1 MVTTTKPRK
10 SAKPAA
16 TCSVP
21 EGEPVPVIKGSHV
34 YLIDG
39 SGWIF
44 RAFHA
49 LPPLTRPSDRMPVG
63 AIHGFCGMLW
73 KLLQDSRKSSGPT
86 HIAVIFDYSEK
97 TFRNEIYTDYKAHR
111 PPMPEELIPQ
121 FGVIRDAVKAFNI
134 ACIEQEGYEADDLIA
149 TYATQALASGGD
161 VTIVSSDKDL
171 MQLVGP
177 GIGMLDTMKT
187 PPRAIGPDEV
197 REKFGV
203 GPDRVVDVQA
213 LAGDATDNV
222 PGVPGIGVKTAAE
235 LINEYGDLDTLL
247 ERAGEIKQ
255 PKRRE
260 RLTEFALQAK
270 LSREL
275 VRLKQDVPVAV
286 PVEQLGLQEPNPDAL
301 LGFLREMEFTTL
313 TKRIAEGLGKELPP
327 PVEHAPP
334 GPRVAPPSEPP
345 AAAFSAKAAGK
356 PLSPSAATPQAAV
369 RAAVAAAKA
378 TPIDR
383 SQYETVT
390 DLARLEAWIG
400 EARTT
405 GHVAFDTETTSLD
418 PMQAEFVGFS
428 MAVAPGR
435 ACYVPLGHR
444 PATDAFDFAGEDLKQ
459 IPVRDALAALKPL
472 LEDPSVLKIG
482 QNLKYD
488 CLLLARHAIRV
499 GPLDDT
505 LLISYALDAGL
516 ISMNTANR
524 TRHGMDDLAERHLG
538 HTCMPFT
545 QVIEFAPG
553 TKRPSKTFAQV
564 PLAKAT
570 EYAGEDADV
579 TLRLWMVLKPRLA
592 AERLTTVYETL
603 ERPMVHILAD
613 MERTGIKV
621 DRAILSRLTSTF
633 SQRVARLETEIYDLA
648 GHKFN
653 LGSPKQLGEFL
664 FDSLKLPGGRKTKTG
679 QWETRAGLLD
689 DLAARE
695 DLPEQH
701 RKLINVMLEWRQL
714 TKLRSTY
721 TEALPQFIN
730 PETGRI
736 HTSYALGATTT
747 GRLASNDPNLQNIPI
762 RTKEGREIR
771 TAFIAEPGRK
781 LISADYSQIELRV
794 LAHVADIPQLR
805 RAFADGLDIHA
816 MTASEMFGVPIKDM
830 PAEVRRRAKAIN
842 FGIIYGISA
851 FGLGAQLGIPK
862 QEAGDY
868 IATYFKRFP
877 GIRDYMEAAKKH
889 AHEHGWVETI
899 FGRRIHYPEINTRNP
914 SARGNQERAAINAPI
929 QGSAADI
936 LRRAMIRMPGALSEA
951 RLESVHMLLQV
962 HDELVFEADAAE
974 VETALATITRVME
987 GAAEPAVRLAVPV
1000 HVDAKAADNWE
1011 AAH

>member
-1 MVTTTKPRK
+1 MVTTVKPRK

-16 TCSVP
+16 TCWVP

-49 LPPLTRPSDRMPVG
+49 LPPLTRPSDRLPVG

-73 KLLQDSRKSSGPT
+73 KLLQDSRKSGGPT
-86 HIAVIFDYSEK
+86 HIAVVFDYSEK
-97 TFRNEIYTDYKAHR
+97 TFRNEIYNDYKAHR

-121 FGVIRDAVKAFNI
+121 FGVIRDAVRAFNI

-149 TYATQALASGGD
+149 TYARQAVAAGGD

-177 GIGMLDTMKT
+177 GVSMLDTMKT
-187 PPRAIGPDEV
+187 PPRSIGPDEV
-197 REKFGV
+197 RERFGV
-203 GPDRVVDVQA
+203 PPDKVVDVQA

-275 VRLKQDVPVAV
+275 VRLEQDVPVTLSI
-286 PVEQLGLQEPNPDAL
+286 ERLGLQEPDADAL
-301 LGFLREMEFTTL
+301 LGFMREMEFTTL
-313 TKRIAEGLGKELPP
+313 TKRIADGLGKEVPP
-327 PVEHAPP
+327 PVARGAVQPP
-334 GPRVAPPSEPP
+334 GAPRPPETAMLPAKTAAKPSGPP
-345 AAAFSAKAAGK
+345 GAA
-356 PLSPSAATPQAAV
+356 PQAAV
-369 RAAVAAAKA
+369 IAAAARARA
-378 TPIDR
+378 TKIDR
-383 SQYETVT
+383 SLYETVT
-390 DLARLEAWIG
+390 DLERLEAWIA
-400 EARTT
+400 EAYAT
-405 GHVAFDTETTSLD
+405 GHVAFDTESTSLD

-428 MAVAPGR
+428 LAVAPGR
-435 ACYVPLGHR
+435 ACYVPLGHH
-444 PATDAFDFAGEDLKQ
+444 PATDAFDFGGEDLKQ
-459 IPVRDALAALKPL
+459 IAVREALAALKPL

-488 CLLLARHAIRV
+488 CLLLVRHGIHV
-499 GPLDDT
+499 SPLDDT
-505 LLISYALDAGL
+505 MLLSYALDAG
-516 ISMNTANR
+516 ANR
-524 TRHGMDDLAERHLG
+524 EHGMDALAERHLG

-553 TKRPSKTFAQV
+553 ARKSAKTFAQV
-564 PLAKAT
+564 PVVKAT

-579 TLRLWMVLKPRLA
+579 TLRLWMVLKPRLV
-592 AERLTTVYETL
+592 AERVTTVYETL
-603 ERPMVHILAD
+603 ERPMVHVLAD
-613 MERTGIKV
+613 MERAGIKV
-621 DRAILSRLTSTF
+621 DRDILSRLTSTF
-633 SQRVARLETEIYDLA
+633 SQRVARLETEIYELA
-648 GHKFN
+648 RHKFN

-664 FDSLKLPGGRKTKTG
+664 FDNLGLPGGRKTKTG

-721 TEALPQFIN
+721 TEALPQYIN

-771 TAFIAEPGRK
+771 TAFVAEPGRK

-794 LAHVADIPQLR
+794 LAHVAGIPQLR
-805 RAFADGLDIHA
+805 RAFEEGLDIHA

-877 GIRDYMEAAKKH
+877 GIRDYMDATKKR
-889 AHEHGWVETI
+889 AHEQGYVETI
-899 FGRRIHYPEINTRNP
+899 FGRRIHYPEINTKNP
-914 SARGNQERAAINAPI
+914 SVRGNLERAAINAPI

-936 LRRAMIRMPGALSEA
+936 LRRAMIRMPDALREA
-951 RLESVHMLLQV
+951 RLDSVRMLLQV
-962 HDELVFEADAAE
+962 HDELVFEARDRD
-974 VETALATITRVME
+974 VEQALGIVTRVME
-987 GAAEPAVRLAVPV
+987 SAAEPAVRLAVPV